1 MRAQGN
7 LTKVQSLTE
16 SSSPGSPSGQSTQ
29 TSLSVQTFSDPL
41 VPKQSEVFCH
51 LLWAFLW
58 PRPRGWKVLVEFPEM
73 RTSSLLKQLSSG
85 PHFPTQRKVLPVGQK
100 PLSNTLSTVCY
111 TVSPAPT
118 HTCKGGMGSKGT
130 VPPSKGNLSIP
141 LSFLTTNSYS
151 GIKKLAGVSVFLSLY
166 TPVILIIP
174 NMQASNLKG
183 KATQTQCKT
192 NLYS

>member
-16 SSSPGSPSGQSTQ
+16 SSSPGSPSSQSTQ

-58 PRPRGWKVLVEFPEM
+58 PRPGGWKVLVEFPEM
-73 RTSSLLKQLSSG
+73 RKSSLLKRLSSG

-100 PLSNTLSTVCY
+100 PLFNACLLCATLSAQLQPTRAREAWEAKGLSHPVRETCPY
-111 TVSPAPT
+111 QCPFSLLTPIRELKNWRELAFFSPFI
-118 HTCKGGMGSKGT
+118 
-130 VPPSKGNLSIP
+130 PPSS
-141 LSFLTTNSYS
+141 
-151 GIKKLAGVSVFLSLY
+151 
-166 TPVILIIP
+166 
-174 NMQASNLKG
+174 
-183 KATQTQCKT
+183 
-192 NLYS
+192 